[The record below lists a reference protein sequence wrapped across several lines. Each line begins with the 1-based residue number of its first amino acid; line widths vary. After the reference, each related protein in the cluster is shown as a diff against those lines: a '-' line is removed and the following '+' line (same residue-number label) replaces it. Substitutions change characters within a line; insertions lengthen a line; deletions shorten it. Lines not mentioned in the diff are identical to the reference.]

1 MGGSLGGG
9 MESPCGGE
17 WSSMVSPS
25 GEGRR
30 AGGAAAMPARR
41 PSRSD
46 DSERGLGVAD
56 QQVLALL
63 GVVEHH
69 QVVLPAD
76 PRGRVPAE
84 GGADRVGLIVV
95 HPCAAGLDGATG
107 SVGDVLLS
115 RSEEH
120 TSELQSRGH
129 LVCRLLLEKKKLR
142 IYRLFVL

>member
-46 DSERGLGVAD
+46 VSEGGLEVAA
-56 QQVLALL
+56 QQFLALL
-63 GVVEHH
+63 AAVEHPPA
-69 QVVLPAD
+69 VLPAD
-76 PRGRVPAE
+76 PRGRLPAE
-84 GGADRVGLIVV
+84 GGADRVGLVVV
-95 HPCAAGLDGATG
+95 HACAAGLDGATG

-115 RSEEH
+115 AQDVRV
-120 TSELQSRGH
+120 QPVQG
-129 LVCRLLLEKKKLR
+129 V
-142 IYRLFVL
+142 

>member
-17 WSSMVSPS
+17 WSSVVSPS

-46 DSERGLGVAD
+46 VSERGLGVAD

-76 PRGRVPAE
+76 LRGRVPAE

-107 SVGDVLLS
+107 SVCDVLLS
-115 RSEEH
+115 APDVRATPVLADVH
-120 TSELQSRGH
+120 TTT
-129 LVCRLLLEKKKLR
+129 RLSK
-142 IYRLFVL
+142 I